1 MTTPTGEP
9 LPLDAQL
16 CFSLYSTSI
25 AINRL
30 YKPMLDSLG
39 VTYPQYLVLS
49 TLWERDGQTISAI
62 ADRLALEPSTI
73 TPLMKRLEAAGFVA
87 AQAQPEG
94 RAPGAGVP
102 AAEGPGAA
110 EPRFVPHRCAACQ
123 FAAERAPDGRA
134 QRSGPAAA
142 RGAHRRRRGIGPG
155 AARFAQPCGAIRSV
169 DPADGDVGMKLRLA
183 DSAALGGAV
192 PLSRLAAA

>member
-1 MTTPTGEP
+1 MPDAAHEP

-49 TLWERDGQTISAI
+49 TLWEGDGQTISAI

-73 TPLMKRLEAAGFVA
+73 TPLMKRLEAAGFVSRQRNPQDERQVQVFLTA
-87 AQAQPEG
+87 KG
-94 RAPGAGVP
+94 RELRNETSCLTDTLLAN
-102 AAEGPGAA
+102 
-110 EPRFVPHRCAACQ
+110 
-123 FAAERAPDGRA
+123 
-134 QRSGPAAA
+134 SGLDVQGLIALNEQI
-142 RGAHRRRRGIGPG
+142 RRLK
-155 AARFAQPCGAIRSV
+155 
-169 DPADGDVGMKLRLA
+169 D
-183 DSAALGGAV
+183 ALTG
-192 PLSRLAAA
+192 

>member
-1 MTTPTGEP
+1 MTKAPGEP

-16 CFSLYSTSI
+16 CFSLYATSI

-49 TLWERDGQTISAI
+49 TLWEKDGQTISAI

-87 AQAQPEG
+87 RQRNPQDERQVQVFLTAKGKGLRRETPCLTDALLAHSKLSVEQMIALNDQIRGLREALGEG
-94 RAPGAGVP
+94 R
-102 AAEGPGAA
+102 
-110 EPRFVPHRCAACQ
+110 
-123 FAAERAPDGRA
+123 ER
-134 QRSGPAAA
+134 
-142 RGAHRRRRGIGPG
+142 
-155 AARFAQPCGAIRSV
+155 
-169 DPADGDVGMKLRLA
+169 
-183 DSAALGGAV
+183 
-192 PLSRLAAA
+192 

>member
-1 MTTPTGEP
+1 MPKPAREP

-49 TLWERDGQTISAI
+49 TLWEKDGQTISAV

-73 TPLMKRLEAAGFVA
+73 TPLMKRLEVAGFVSR
-87 AQAQPEG
+87 QRNPEDERQVRVFLTAKG
-94 RAPGAGVP
+94 RELRSRASCLTDALLANSKLTVPEIIALNDQVQRLRDALVGATG
-102 AAEGPGAA
+102 
-110 EPRFVPHRCAACQ
+110 
-123 FAAERAPDGRA
+123 
-134 QRSGPAAA
+134 
-142 RGAHRRRRGIGPG
+142 
-155 AARFAQPCGAIRSV
+155 
-169 DPADGDVGMKLRLA
+169 
-183 DSAALGGAV
+183 
-192 PLSRLAAA
+192 

>member
-1 MTTPTGEP
+1 MTTPLGEP

-73 TPLMKRLEAAGFVA
+73 TPLMKRLETAGFVA
-87 AQAQPEG
+87 RKRNPKDERQVQVFLQPKG
-94 RAPGAGVP
+94 RALRSRASCLTDALLANSRLSVP
-102 AAEGPGAA
+102 QMVALNDQ
-110 EPRFVPHRCAACQ
+110 V
-123 FAAERAPDGRA
+123 
-134 QRSGPAAA
+134 
-142 RGAHRRRRGIGPG
+142 
-155 AARFAQPCGAIRSV
+155 
-169 DPADGDVGMKLRLA
+169 LRLR
-183 DSAALGGAV
+183 AALTGGDAE
-192 PLSRLAAA
+192 